1 VSVAA
6 RSIIRILLS
15 MILMVVLCDASIAQ
29 PNTGID
35 AIVEEMEELQAIR
48 FEGCVQTTP
57 EALVGVIES
66 RESELSMTRRLAL
79 YYYENL
85 KRNPS
90 TPDVVMRTLTAVQND
105 LKDELRYFEPRT
117 ASNDSAALEVYLHQ
131 NGFHNGKV
139 YWKFWRDHDAHKNV
153 LTFIV
158 NEGSRAVVDTVIW
171 IGLDSLAPE
180 AQRAVAEVKKFKIG
194 DPYSES
200 AFELSMREI
209 IRALQ
214 STGYYR
220 ARYEPPTVA
229 ISSDGTHDSI
239 LVVFHPG
246 PRARIAQIVFEEN
259 MNGYRSVSES
269 TRRRQLEF
277 KEGDWYNLSDIE
289 QSRTLLMQLG
299 VFEIVVIDTLS
310 VVFMDSTGQEM
321 SDSNVSLRVF
331 TKNSKDYDV
340 GASLMLFQTAVDNF
354 LNAGVGTTAQYR
366 NVFNGAQ
373 IATITLQYIL
383 QDISRL
389 FQGQPLESEALAS
402 VSMFWP
408 NIARIAGLRVAL
420 QSKVEYSMRIL
431 VDPFRLETFTIAS
444 RAPVSLY
451 TYTYFNGFDV
461 NLAVERQVPRNFIG
475 AIDSALGDANTAE
488 DTAFVLSTFNQ
499 FIVLDNYLST
509 TGNFFTGINFGLN
522 LRGEHRDNPIDPTTG
537 TFTSIAAEFGWG
549 AGKYVKA
556 NFFTVAVMPI
566 ASRTTFATKVRAGH
580 IQLLE
585 FERGSSIDTNTY
597 VPLERQFFSG
607 GAASIR
613 SFPSRALHD
622 PNSGVLST
630 SGGVDSRVL
639 DNVVGS
645 GTLVELGFE
654 FRFKFPRPRGLDD
667 LWASIVERSGFTF
680 FTDIGNAFNRMT
692 VDKYGSM
699 RLKDLWIGSAVA
711 SGIGYRFDTPVGPF
725 RIDWATSMYDPLRSD
740 GKFIFNG
747 RENIM
752 GFSNWQL
759 SIGLGHAF

>member
-1 VSVAA
+1 
-6 RSIIRILLS
+6 
-15 MILMVVLCDASIAQ
+15 MVMLCDASIAQ
-29 PNTGID
+29 PNTGTD
-35 AIVEEMEELQAIR
+35 PLVEEMEELQAIR

-66 RESELSMTRRLAL
+66 RESELSTTRQLAM

-90 TPDVVMRTLTAVQND
+90 TPDVVMRTLTKVQND
-105 LKDELRYFEPRT
+105 LRDELRYFEPRT
-117 ASNDSAALEVYLHQ
+117 ASDDSVALEIYLHQ

-139 YWKFWRDHDAHKNV
+139 SWKFWRDHDAQKNV

-158 NEGSRAVVDTVIW
+158 DEGPRAVVDTIIW

-180 AQRAVAEVKKFKIG
+180 AQRAVAEVKRFKIG

-214 STGYYR
+214 NTGYYR
-220 ARYEPPTVA
+220 ARYDPPTVA

-239 LVVFHPG
+239 LAVFHPG
-246 PRARIAQIVFEEN
+246 PRARISQIVFEEN
-259 MNGYRSVSES
+259 LNGYRSVNES

-299 VFEIVVIDTLS
+299 VFEVVVIDTAS
-310 VVFMDSTGQEM
+310 VVFVDSAGRQM

-340 GASLMLFQTAVDNF
+340 GANLMLFQTAVDNY
-354 LNAGVGTTAQYR
+354 LNVGVGTTAQYR

-373 IATITLQYIL
+373 IASITLQYIL

-389 FQGQPLESEALAS
+389 FQDQPLESEALAS
-402 VSMFWP
+402 VGMAWP
-408 NIARIAGLRVAL
+408 SVAKIAGLRVAL
-420 QSKVEYSMRIL
+420 QTNVTYSLRIL
-431 VDPFRLETFTIAS
+431 VDPFRLESFSISS
-444 RAPVSLY
+444 RAPVALH
-451 TYTYFNGFDV
+451 TYTYFNGFDI
-461 NLAVERQVPRNFIG
+461 NLSVERQVPQKFAD
-475 AIDSALGDANTAE
+475 AIDSALKDANTAE
-488 DTAFVLSTFNQ
+488 DTAFVLSTYNQ
-499 FIVLDNYLST
+499 FIVLDQYLEDT
-509 TGNFFTGINFGLN
+509 QNFFTGIFAGLN
-522 LRGEHRDNPIDPTTG
+522 LRGEHRDNPIDPTRG
-537 TFTSIAAEFGWG
+537 TFTSVAAEFGWG
-549 AGKYVKA
+549 AGKYVKV
-556 NFFTVAVMPI
+556 NLFNTAVTPVGE
-566 ASRTTFATKVRAGH
+566 RLWFATKARLGH

-585 FERGSSIDTNTY
+585 FERGSAIDTNTY

-607 GAASIR
+607 GPASIR
-613 SFPSRALHD
+613 SYPSRALHD
-622 PNSGVLST
+622 PNSGVLE
-630 SGGVDSRVL
+630 SGDLSDPKVL

-645 GTLVELGFE
+645 GTLIEFGFE
-654 FRFKFPRPRGLDD
+654 LRYKFPRPKGLDD

-699 RLKDLWIGSAVA
+699 RLEDLWLGSAVA
-711 SGIGYRFDTPVGPF
+711 SGVGYRFDTPVGPF
-725 RIDWATSMYDPLRSD
+725 RIDWATSVYDPLRSD

>member
-1 VSVAA
+1 MSVAA
-6 RSIIRILLS
+6 RSIIRILVS

-29 PNTGID
+29 PNTGTD
-35 AIVEEMEELQAIR
+35 PLVEEMEELQAIR

-66 RESELSMTRRLAL
+66 RESELSTTRQLAM

-90 TPDVVMRTLTAVQND
+90 TPDVVMRTLTKVQND
-105 LKDELRYFEPRT
+105 LRDELRYFEPRT
-117 ASNDSAALEVYLHQ
+117 ASDDSVALEIYLHQ

-139 YWKFWRDHDAHKNV
+139 SWRFWRDHDAQKNV
-153 LTFIV
+153 LTFVV
-158 NEGSRAVVDTVIW
+158 NEGPRAVVDTVIW
-171 IGLDSLAPE
+171 LGLDSLAYE
-180 AQRAVAEVKKFKIG
+180 ARRDVAEVKKFKNG

-200 AFELSMREI
+200 AFEQSMRDI

-214 STGYYR
+214 NNGYYR
-220 ARYEPPTVA
+220 ARYDPPTVA

-239 LVVFHPG
+239 LAVFHPG
-246 PRARIAQIVFEEN
+246 PRARIRQIVFEEN
-259 MNGYRSVSES
+259 LNGYRTVNET

-289 QSRTLLMQLG
+289 QSRALLMQLG
-299 VFEIVVIDTLS
+299 VFEVVVIDTLS
-310 VVFMDSTGQEM
+310 VAFVDSSGRQM
-321 SDSNVSLRVF
+321 SDSNVSLRIF

-340 GASLMLFQTAVDNF
+340 GANLMLFQTAVDNY

-373 IATITLQYIL
+373 IASITLQYIL

-389 FQGQPLESEALAS
+389 FQDQPLESEALAS
-402 VSMFWP
+402 VGMAWP
-408 NIARIAGLRVAL
+408 NVAKIAGLRVAL
-420 QSKVEYSMRIL
+420 QSMLEYSMRIL
-431 VDPFRLETFTIAS
+431 VDPFRLETFTIGTK
-444 RAPVSLY
+444 APVALH

-461 NLAVERQVPRNFIG
+461 NVGLERQVPYNFIEQR
-475 AIDSALGDANTAE
+475 DSALSQANNAE
-488 DTAFVLSTFNQ
+488 DSAFVYSTYNQ
-499 FIVLDNYLST
+499 FMVLQEYLDST
-509 TGNFFTGINFGLN
+509 ENFFTGIYAGLN
-522 LRGEHRDNPIDPTTG
+522 LRGEHRDNPIDPNRG
-537 TFTSIAAEFGWG
+537 TFTSIATEFGWG
-549 AGKYVKA
+549 AGKFVKA
-556 NFFTVAVMPI
+556 NFFSTAIIPV
-566 ASRTTFATKVRAGH
+566 ASRTIFASKVRLGH

-585 FERGSSIDTNTY
+585 FDRGSAVDTNTY

-622 PNSGVLST
+622 PNSGVLET
-630 SGGVDSRVL
+630 SEGVDPRVL

-645 GTLVELGFE
+645 GTLIELGFE
-654 FRFKFPRPRGLDD
+654 LRYKFPRPQGLDD

-680 FTDIGNAFNRMT
+680 FTDIGNAFNRLT

-699 RLKDLWIGSAVA
+699 RLEDLWLGSAVA
-711 SGIGYRFDTPVGPF
+711 SGVGYRFDTPVGPF
-725 RIDWATSMYDPLRSD
+725 RVDWATSVYDPLRSD